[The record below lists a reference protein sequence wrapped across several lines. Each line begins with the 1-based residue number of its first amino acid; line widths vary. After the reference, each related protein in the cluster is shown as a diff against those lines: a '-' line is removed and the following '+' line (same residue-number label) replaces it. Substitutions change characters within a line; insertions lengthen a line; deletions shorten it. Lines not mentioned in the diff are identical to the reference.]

1 VRRGLPVPISSR
13 WAMESTRDCPVT
25 EVFVVKI
32 DAGSHGVIESLPR
45 LVDAASG
52 SVYLRLVPHH
62 LSRLHPPDLRGD
74 FVPCNRD
81 ASSSYE
87 FPLLRGTS
95 PVDVTLR
102 GGMRPSEVSAGVTFE
117 SAGSQWSRSW
127 WRWIAYALTPFGWAM
142 QATPEF
148 IRKRTGHFVK
158 EDLLASL
165 SLPPSCGVSAGVNY
179 RVAEKWLVHELGA
192 PESSGDSTEWRYEWG
207 SVGITYEPIDGAAE
221 LYIAWE
227 PLHSELLAEIRERIG
242 S

>member
-1 VRRGLPVPISSR
+1 
-13 WAMESTRDCPVT
+13 VT
-25 EVFVVKI
+25 EAFVVKI
-32 DAGSHGVIESLPR
+32 DAGSHGVLESLPR

-81 ASSSYE
+81 ASSPYE
-87 FPLLRGTS
+87 FPLLRGSS

-102 GGMRPSEVSAGVTFE
+102 GGMRPPDVAAGVIFE

-142 QATPEF
+142 FPTPEF
-148 IRKRTGHFVK
+148 ITKQTGKHVK

-165 SLPPSCGVSAGVNY
+165 SLDPSCGASAEENF
-179 RVAEKWLVHELGA
+179 RVAEDWLVRELGS
-192 PESSGDSTEWRYEWG
+192 PESSGDSRQWRYEWG
-207 SVGITYEPIDGAAE
+207 SVGITYESRDGAAE
-221 LYIAWE
+221 VYILWE
-227 PLHSELLAEIRERIG
+227 PHHSELLAEVRERIR